1 LRVEIEKFV
10 EEHLRKSVNADIS
23 GMIADYAD
31 RVDYY
36 ENGIVD
42 RSFIAR
48 DRQTFTAG
56 WPTVRIFP
64 LGGVR
69 ISETGTSD
77 RVTIWFNYRFDARN
91 GKGIHSLGDA
101 ANTWVLDTSY
111 GSLKIVAE
119 KQNVTNRKR
128 TR

>member
-1 LRVEIEKFV
+1 MTAPPRFDSSSTLPPPPPSEPTRNLRVEIEKFV

-48 DRQTFTAG
+48 DRQTFL
-56 WPTVRIFP
+56 PTC
-64 LGGVR
+64 
-69 ISETGTSD
+69 
-77 RVTIWFNYRFDARN
+77 
-91 GKGIHSLGDA
+91 
-101 ANTWVLDTSY
+101 
-111 GSLKIVAE
+111 
-119 KQNVTNRKR
+119 
-128 TR
+128 

>member
-10 EEHLRKSVNADIS
+10 YEHLRKSVNADIS

-31 RVDYY
+31 RVDYF
-36 ENGIVD
+36 ENGTVD

-48 DRQTFTAG
+48 DRQTYAAG
-56 WPTVRIFP
+56 WPSVKILPLGAVRI
-64 LGGVR
+64 GDTA
-69 ISETGTSD
+69 SSD
-77 RVTIWFNYRFDARN
+77 RVTIWFDYRFDARN
-91 GKGIHSLGDA
+91 AKGIHSLGDA
-101 ANTWVLDTSY
+101 ANTWVLDASY
-111 GSLKIVAE
+111 GSLKIVSE